1 MRKKAIKLRKVLSLV
16 LAFALLAGMLPMEWS
31 TFVAKAADSYELVEN
46 AEVNDLLYFVD
57 AGDYNTSTVPEGEKL
72 GLLNSRTDQ
81 LYGEDATT
89 GYSWG
94 LQSLDGGKHDVLQG
108 IGPQG
113 QCNTLCQ
120 HSDNGVDLN
129 RGYADWENGLSDITA
144 DVVSLRYGT
153 QFDPYGKGIIR
164 YDFEVPAGYYAVEVG
179 FMAPFVAGY
188 DAEIEVNGKSIAT
201 GHVNFRSTAVLKGT
215 ANVREGQTAM
225 EVKCMGDWS
234 SGIQIAYIKVYK
246 GEAPYAFD
254 ETVVDDANVDDLL
267 YFVDAGDYDT
277 STVPEGEKLGLLNSK
292 TDQLYGED
300 ATTGYSW
307 GLQSLDGGEHDK
319 PQPDGPQGQCKTYCQ
334 TSNNTSDIT
343 NRGYADWSN
352 QTNVGQYDV
361 SVRYGDKYDPYGK
374 GIIRYDFEV
383 PAGYY
388 DVEVGFMA
396 PFNNG
401 YDAKVQV
408 SGKTVATGRV
418 DHMGT
423 AVLKG
428 TAKVK
433 EEEPSIRVE
442 CSGDWDSG
450 VQIAYIKVYK
460 SEESRYY
467 ELGEG
472 DILIEELNDGGYYMA
487 NQYFEVEIGTRGQ
500 IRALYLVGDEYRT
513 NYVIDTDQ
521 AGIGHGV
528 GELILSVKK
537 EGEETYQEYFTTV
550 SGDGR
555 SFSIEDDKL
564 VVTYENATGNK
575 AINGFKVVETYQ
587 YVDDQLRWSATV
599 ENTGETDIV
608 VGDWGIPIQFNEN
621 LSGTA
626 EEIYQRRVVDHSFVG
641 MDSSYLYATRPSGE
655 GRYLLFTP
663 EASTDA
669 KLEYMDHWA
678 DQERANEESY
688 VGGLFVY
695 YIHSDNIKKTHR
707 GYLDTNTSVT
717 IPVGESKTYAFNF
730 TAVMDEEDMRST
742 LYEEDLVD
750 MVAVPGFAY
759 SVDMPGKIYLHTKVP
774 QEKIRIDIQCPH
786 ESGVY
791 EDMGDN
797 VYSVMEHTK
806 TDENTYAK
814 YLETK
819 TVDGEQY
826 HIYELKFTE
835 FGHHNLIVNYEQA
848 GGTKQAVS
856 QFYMMDTVDNML
868 NDHAEFMV
876 EKTQL
881 DRPGKVG
888 DKVFDEYW
896 LNIKGN
902 RIETF
907 GEDGDGYFQ
916 MNYWGWGD
924 DWGATH
930 AQFLAEM
937 NAISPNKDQVEA
949 LDAYLDVAIWNE
961 LMREHQKDYRVHN
974 FLMEAP
980 NTSPDGR
987 GYAYPHIY
995 NTYFSMY
1002 KIAENYPELVDYR
1015 EDAETYLLRAYNIF
1029 CTQNNG
1035 SVGYGANCGTMG
1047 ESSVP
1052 DIIEALEQEGYYEE
1066 AQNMLRIMEEN
1077 KYEAFENRPY
1087 PYGSEY
1093 AYDNTAEEGVFVA
1106 AMLAQEYGFESD
1118 PYMSPEERIK
1128 ALDDKTRACRGVQP
1142 LWYYYANP
1150 VTICNENWWNFQ
1162 YSMALAAVPMDN
1174 WLRLQDNGMT
1184 QEEKGV
1190 AERVNYASK
1199 LGNLTCV
1206 NSGQICADPETI
1218 GTVAWSYQSE
1228 MGDYAAVGDI
1238 RYNGWRHRAG
1248 ESGLGLWGALRI
1260 LSADVATDP
1269 IFGLFGYGC
1278 EVNDNGSAYEVT
1290 PLDGVQQR
1298 LHLIDEEIYIELNRD
1313 QYTKAVVNKDGT
1325 GFTLTVDSNGTGDK
1339 HDLELEVYGLAAGSY
1354 QIQAGDYTGTFT
1366 AAEGGTEK
1374 VVVPVTGNGSEITVT
1389 KTTVAGG
1396 LTVEIEEPAESAVSD
1411 TVKLYGKA
1419 VVGGAQII
1427 DADKYEWTV
1436 QESGAT
1442 IEDADKAVAKLNVT
1456 GAGAYHVT
1464 LKATVGSE
1472 TKEKAVT
1479 ITVKDDPAMK
1489 DEIARYT
1496 FELDTF
1502 DGKDENGENINNN
1515 AVIKS
1520 VGDTMG
1526 YTALAANFQKLE
1538 EGKDGKAARF
1548 TGDIKGG
1555 YIEFDSDVFSRLE
1568 TATIMMDVCLKDTQ
1582 ANNAALM
1589 NLGNEIVVYFTSG
1602 NTLAMRIGEKET
1614 ATELSLA
1621 ADYWK
1626 NVALVANGD
1635 DYTLYLDGKACAS
1648 LEDTGVILNQV
1659 GDSSRYLIGRNQG
1672 ENESFYNGL
1681 MDNLVIKSKALSAK
1695 ELAELVEE
1703 KEHTPV
1709 SVPETTLV
1717 TTVGTAPILPEQIR
1731 VLYTDGVYEMTDVE
1745 WEDIAPELYN
1755 KNGIFT
1761 VGGSAGGLDVE
1772 VQVLVVSGEQIQLEQ
1787 LPDTKADSIMGDGNS
1802 TWLPVSS
1809 LITNPEPTTSSNLGG
1824 GAWQN
1829 WGHSSQNQQA
1839 WVSYTWEEPRIIIG
1853 SDAYFGIDGNQN
1865 FFPKSYELEYLD
1877 ESGAWLPIENHS
1889 GYEVVMDGYSNVTF
1903 NPVVAKGIR
1912 LTMTPSKDGSAIIK
1926 WKVYGWPDAD
1936 VSQVEIPV
1944 MGVELNKDEILFTE
1958 AGASET
1964 LTATVTPDNATN
1976 TNVTWSSDRPEVA
1989 TVDQNGKVMAVASG
2003 TAAITV
2009 TTEDGKKTD
2018 SCVVTVEIPEPGHVH
2033 DDPLK
2038 KVDEKP
2044 ATCTQEGSKAYYVCE
2059 SCGTW
2064 FEDAAG
2070 EKAITDHDS
2079 VILPKTE
2086 HTPSDWKADA
2096 DNHWKECTECTEAIT
2111 GSLSAHSFEWII
2123 DREATVT
2130 EAGSKHEECS
2140 VCGYAKDSVKI
2151 PATGTGSVD
2160 PEDPKDSQNPEQ
2172 PDPGNPDQTAS
2183 ENSNGIAQTG
2193 DSSLIVVW
2201 MILLTLAGFCIAGM
2215 CIHKK
2220 RLG

>member
-72 GLLNSRTDQ
+72 GLLNSR
-81 LYGEDATT
+81 
-89 GYSWG
+89 
-94 LQSLDGGKHDVLQG
+94 
-108 IGPQG
+108 
-113 QCNTLCQ
+113 
-120 HSDNGVDLN
+120 
-129 RGYADWENGLSDITA
+129 
-144 DVVSLRYGT
+144 
-153 QFDPYGKGIIR
+153 
-164 YDFEVPAGYYAVEVG
+164 
-179 FMAPFVAGY
+179 
-188 DAEIEVNGKSIAT
+188 
-201 GHVNFRSTAVLKGT
+201 
-215 ANVREGQTAM
+215 
-225 EVKCMGDWS
+225 
-234 SGIQIAYIKVYK
+234 
-246 GEAPYAFD
+246 
-254 ETVVDDANVDDLL
+254 
-267 YFVDAGDYDT
+267 
-277 STVPEGEKLGLLNSK
+277 

-408 SGKTVATGRV
+408 GGKTVATGRV

-1206 NSGQICADPETI
+1206 NSGQICVDPETI

-1290 PLDGVQQR
+1290 PLDGVQQRLHLIDEEIYIELNRDQYTKAVVNKDGTGFTLTVDSNGTGDKHDLELEVYGLAAGSYQIQAGDYTGTFTAAEGGTEKVVVPVTGNGSEITVTKTTVAGGLTVEIEEPAESAVSDTVKLYGKAVVGGAQIIEQR

-1526 YTALAANFQKLE
+1526 YTALASNFQKLE

-2183 ENSNGIAQTG
+2183 ENSNGTAQTG